1 MGVVAADV
9 GLDEVAGAVALWDVV
24 MISVDDGSS
33 RGPEESRCCW
43 ASCCNRHIHLAVTAS
58 SISHLTSSTLI
69 PLTCHRPVSGAEQQ
83 HLLSKAKG

>member
-9 GLDEVAGAVALWDVV
+9 GLDEVAVALWDVV
-24 MISVDDGSS
+24 MVSVDDCSS

-58 SISHLTSSTLI
+58 SINHFI
-69 PLTCHRPVSGAEQQ
+69 
-83 HLLSKAKG
+83 